1 MIRIV
6 KNGGCGCLG
15 ESAPIRIDGPW
26 CMLNNIQ
33 NMYENEE
40 KIINQQFSQ
49 CLTSLKTGH
58 NNKIGKQKI

>member
-49 CLTSLKTGH
+49 IKSG
-58 NNKIGKQKI
+58 